1 MKKFMVTEW
10 LIAIVV
16 LLLAIAA
23 MIAYGL
29 GCMDSALHGH
39 RVYRVESDGHTYTV
53 IMYGTS
59 ISAVHDPNCHCQHK
73 NLNQELQNEQAN
85 NNHH

>member
-1 MKKFMVTEW
+1 MKKIMVTKL

-16 LLLAIAA
+16 LLLAIGI
-23 MIAYGL
+23 MISYGL
-29 GCMDSALHGH
+29 GMISVALHGH
-39 RVYRVESDGHTYTV
+39 RVYHVESDGHAYTV

-59 ISAVHDPNCHCQHK
+59 ISAVHDPNCPCQHK
-73 NLNQELQNEQAN
+73 NLNQKLQDEQAN

>member
-1 MKKFMVTEW
+1 MKKDMITAL
-10 LIAIVV
+10 LIVIAV

-39 RVYRVESDGHTYTV
+39 RTYHVESDGHAYTV
-53 IMYGTS
+53 IMYGAS
-59 ISAVHDPNCHCQHK
+59 ISAVHNPNCPCQKKDGEISIH
-73 NLNQELQNEQAN
+73 QEP
-85 NNHH
+85 

>member
-1 MKKFMVTEW
+1 MKKIMITKL
-10 LIAIVV
+10 LIVIAV

-39 RVYRVESDGHTYTV
+39 RTYHVESDGHAYTV
-53 IMYGTS
+53 IMYGSS
-59 ISAVHDPNCHCQHK
+59 ISAIHDPNCPCHQKEGSH
-73 NLNQELQNEQAN
+73 E
-85 NNHH
+85 

>member
-1 MKKFMVTEW
+1 MKKGMVTEL
-10 LIAIVV
+10 LIIIAV
-16 LLLAIAA
+16 LLVAIAA

-39 RVYRVESDGHTYTV
+39 RIYHVESDGHTYTV

-59 ISAVHDPNCHCQHK
+59 ISAVHGPNCPCQSKDTHQK
-73 NLNQELQNEQAN
+73 IQDE
-85 NNHH
+85 